1 MTNTETKKTVDVGTL
16 VGLGMLTA
24 LVVVLQFIPMNLR
37 FSAFSITLT
46 LIPIVVGAAL
56 YTWKAGLW
64 LGLVFGVTVL
74 LTGDANAFLAINAVG
89 TVITVL
95 AKGGCSGLCAGLV
108 YELAAKKNQILAVIL
123 AGITAP
129 VVNTGVFLI
138 GTAVFFMDYVKS
150 LAGDMNIVAF
160 MLVGFVGINF
170 VIELGINLVLNPA
183 ILQIIRVSKKI
194 IEKNKGR

>member
-24 LVVVLQFIPMNLR
+24 LVVVLQFISMNLR

-74 LTGDANAFLAINAVG
+74 LTGDANAILAINAVG

-95 AKGGCSGLCAGLV
+95 AKGGCSGLCAELV

>member
-24 LVVVLQFIPMNLR
+24 LVVVLQFISMNLR

-46 LIPIVVGAAL
+46 FIPIVVGAAL

>member
-1 MTNTETKKTVDVGTL
+1 MGTL

-24 LVVVLQFIPMNLR
+24 LVVVLQFISMNLR

>member
-24 LVVVLQFIPMNLR
+24 LVVVLQFISMNLR